1 VYLRQKKNKSGVIS
15 VQIIDKSTG
24 KYTVLKTIG
33 SSSIATEVARLVLE
47 GKQWIKK
54 RQGTLEIDFTNYREH
69 MSASPKIGQKE
80 VVKITNFNNFKDK
93 LRDEKEIH
101 RITNCISH

>member
-1 VYLRQKKNKSGVIS
+1 MRSVFEVFRILIVYGEV
-15 VQIIDKSTG
+15 VQQLPLLDN
-24 KYTVLKTIG
+24 
-33 SSSIATEVARLVLE
+33 LVL
-47 GKQWIKK
+47 
-54 RQGTLEIDFTNYREH
+54 
-69 MSASPKIGQKE
+69 MAVSASPKIGQKE

>member
-1 VYLRQKKNKSGVIS
+1 MVFFEKNFEKERN
-15 VQIIDKSTG
+15 TL
-24 KYTVLKTIG
+24 TN
-33 SSSIATEVARLVLE
+33 LE
-47 GKQWIKK
+47 
-54 RQGTLEIDFTNYREH
+54 